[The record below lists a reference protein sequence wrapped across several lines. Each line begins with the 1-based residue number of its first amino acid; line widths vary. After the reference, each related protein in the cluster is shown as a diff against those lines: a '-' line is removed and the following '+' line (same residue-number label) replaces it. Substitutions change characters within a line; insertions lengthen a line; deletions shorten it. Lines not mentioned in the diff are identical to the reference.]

1 MRSES
6 TSEDVPFDRDVA
18 ERGGYVYTTVERL
31 STGFAMER
39 QTMAMVSATDFRG
52 RRVVDIGCGDGAATV
67 TLHDAAG
74 TAEILGFDPASLAM
88 PVARHRAGKRPLR
101 FASASAYA
109 LPLPNDAV
117 DIAHLRGVLHH
128 MDEPHSAIKEAARV
142 ARTVAVLE
150 PNGWNP
156 VLKAIEKLSAYH
168 RAHGERSFFAHTI
181 DGWMKDAG
189 LKIVHRSF
197 SGLVPYFCPDGAA
210 RLLKRVEPMVER
222 LPGVRQVACGT
233 YVVVGQRS

>member
-1 MRSES
+1 
-6 TSEDVPFDRDVA
+6 
-18 ERGGYVYTTVERL
+18 
-31 STGFAMER
+31 
-39 QTMAMVSATDFRG
+39 
-52 RRVVDIGCGDGAATV
+52 
-67 TLHDAAG
+67 
-74 TAEILGFDPASLAM
+74 
-88 PVARHRAGKRPLR
+88 
-101 FASASAYA
+101 
-109 LPLPNDAV
+109 
-117 DIAHLRGVLHH
+117 

>member
-1 MRSES
+1 
-6 TSEDVPFDRDVA
+6 
-18 ERGGYVYTTVERL
+18 
-31 STGFAMER
+31 
-39 QTMAMVSATDFRG
+39 
-52 RRVVDIGCGDGAATV
+52 
-67 TLHDAAG
+67 
-74 TAEILGFDPASLAM
+74 
-88 PVARHRAGKRPLR
+88 
-101 FASASAYA
+101 
-109 LPLPNDAV
+109 
-117 DIAHLRGVLHH
+117 
-128 MDEPHSAIKEAARV
+128 
-142 ARTVAVLE
+142 VLE

-168 RAHGERSFFAHTI
+168 RAHGERSFFTHTI